1 MSRTPA
7 NLSKQPNPSAAE
19 KSAAEKSA
27 AEKSPRVQLS
37 LRVLTGMHAGA
48 EMRLPERGILMVGST
63 DDCDLILADDGIA
76 AHHCVLTV
84 VGDQVLLRAM
94 DGGVATHDGLIAT
107 GENMTLEHFDVA
119 HLAEVQLAVGPHWN
133 ERWQSLADA
142 AGSGVPVLTEHQ
154 LARRRRGLLSVVALL
169 LLVATLVLFG
179 SWKVSHPVATTTR
192 SPAQQLA
199 QVQAILH
206 EMSLRHVNASIG
218 ADNSLLIR
226 GVVGNAA
233 QLPQLKEK
241 LSAAGL
247 NTEITVRDWPS
258 VAKQVN
264 DIFAMHGFTVETTL
278 LDQGDIVVAGHFG
291 DRDSAARMQKDVL
304 GSSDM
309 QKLNTDLLSLRLATK
324 NYDETPLAAPKLDP
338 GKRIRHVNSGSDS
351 YLITQDGSRY
361 YPGVALPQGGVFL
374 GVADNDAILLRM
386 PDNSLK
392 QLVKD
397 DNYQAPQ
404 TIDEASATAFLPTA
418 AAAASAPAPAAAST
432 VASKPDAAKRP
443 APH

>member
-1 MSRTPA
+1 MSSTPA
-7 NLSKQPNPSAAE
+7 KLSKEKPSRHAV
-19 KSAAEKSA
+19 
-27 AEKSPRVQLS
+27 EKSPRVQLS

-48 EMRLPERGILMVGST
+48 EMRLPDRGILMIGHA

-84 VGDQVLLRAM
+84 VGDKVLLRAM
-94 DGGVATHDGLIAT
+94 DGGVGTHEGLIAA
-107 GENMTLEHFDVA
+107 GENITLEHFDVA

-142 AGSGVPVLTEHQ
+142 AGTGVPVLTEHQ
-154 LARRRRGLLSVVALL
+154 LAGRRRGLLSVVALL
-169 LLVATLVLFG
+169 LLVAALVLFG
-179 SWKVSHPVATTTR
+179 SWKVNHPVATATR
-192 SPAQQLA
+192 SSGQQLA

-206 EMSLRHVNASIG
+206 DMSLRHVSASIG
-218 ADNSLLIR
+218 EDNRLLVR

-247 NTEITVRDWPS
+247 NTELTLRDWPS
-258 VAKQVN
+258 VAKQVI

-291 DRDSAARMQKDVL
+291 DRDNAAKVQKEVL
-304 GSSDM
+304 GSADM

-324 NYDETPLAAPKLDP
+324 NYDETPLTPAKLDP

-374 GVADNDAILLRM
+374 GVADNDAILVRM

-392 QLVKD
+392 QLEKD
-397 DNYQAPQ
+397 DSYQVPQ
-404 TIDEASATAFLPTA
+404 TIDEASATAFLPP
-418 AAAASAPAPAAAST
+418 ASAVTSAPPPTPSIVARPAAEKPS
-432 VASKPDAAKRP
+432 VA
-443 APH
+443 H